1 MKLGG
6 NDNKISPQMGAVIV
20 ASVLLIFV
28 IVGIAV
34 LPQLK
39 NKKHDVDYS
48 AALGTASSSDAG
60 KNQNAANP
68 ESSDS
73 GVVTSEKE
81 TDYGITS
88 PEELDFWNLYPQQ
101 TDNAKNEIE
110 KVPDPIGG
118 GAGSGGGNGLL
129 LPSQSGTDAGTDE
142 NDPSKD
148 GKHTA
153 VTLRDGSTEW
163 VTISQYLPKNEYDFS
178 NLVCKDDRMEYYLD
192 GKKVSYIGIDVSKY
206 QDYIDF
212 NKVKKDGIAFVMIRV
227 GLRGYGDGQ
236 VALDDY
242 FFDNI
247 KRATDAGLKVGVYFT
262 SQAVNT
268 EEAKEE
274 ANLVLESIGDYR
286 IDYPIAFDMRF
297 VKGDTARIEPLS
309 VNDKTNIAKTFLDIV
324 SAKGYNACI
333 LGTKEWFI
341 KEIEMSK
348 LTAYDFWLEEEADL
362 PDYPYK
368 FSMWQYKKSGTV
380 DGVSGVVNLNI
391 SFVDYTEK

>member
-1 MKLGG
+1 MKLDG
-6 NDNKISPQMGAVIV
+6 NDNKISPQMGAVVV

-34 LPQLK
+34 IPQLK
-39 NKKHDVDYS
+39 NKTKRNDH
-48 AALGTASSSDAG
+48 TAEVFSDESG
-60 KNQNAANP
+60 NSQNAAA
-68 ESSDS
+68 SSDPDS
-73 GVVTSEKE
+73 GVVVGEKE

-88 PEELDFWNLYPQQ
+88 PDELDFWNLYPEVPESGK
-101 TDNAKNEIE
+101 TEIE
-110 KVPDPIGG
+110 KVPDLPE
-118 GAGSGGGNGLL
+118 AGDNNAGGNGLL
-129 LPSQSGTDAGTDE
+129 LPSQGGLAEETDE

-206 QDYIDF
+206 QDYIDY

-236 VALDDY
+236 ISLDDY

-268 EEAKEE
+268 DEATEE
-274 ANLVLESIGDYR
+274 ANLVLESIGDYH

>member
-1 MKLGG
+1 MKLDG
-6 NDNKISPQMGAVIV
+6 NDNKISPQMGAVVV

-34 LPQLK
+34 IPQLK
-39 NKKHDVDYS
+39 NKMKRNDRHAAETLYS
-48 AALGTASSSDAG
+48 DESGR
-60 KNQNAANP
+60 NQNASA
-68 ESSDS
+68 SGGGS
-73 GVVTSEKE
+73 GVASEEKE

-88 PEELDFWNLYPQQ
+88 PDELDFWNLYPEVPESGK
-101 TDNAKNEIE
+101 TEIE
-110 KVPDPIGG
+110 KVPDLA
-118 GAGSGGGNGLL
+118 GAGDNSGGGNGLL

-142 NDPSKD
+142 SDPSKD

-192 GKKVSYIGIDVSKY
+192 GKKISYIGIDVSKY

-236 VALDDY
+236 VTLDDY

-268 EEAKEE
+268 DEAAEE
-274 ANLVLESIGDYR
+274 ANLVLESIGDYH

-297 VKGDTARIEPLS
+297 VKGDTARIESLS
-309 VNDKTNIAKTFLDIV
+309 VNEKTNIAKTFLDII

-348 LTAYDFWLEEEADL
+348 LTAYDFWLEEEVDL